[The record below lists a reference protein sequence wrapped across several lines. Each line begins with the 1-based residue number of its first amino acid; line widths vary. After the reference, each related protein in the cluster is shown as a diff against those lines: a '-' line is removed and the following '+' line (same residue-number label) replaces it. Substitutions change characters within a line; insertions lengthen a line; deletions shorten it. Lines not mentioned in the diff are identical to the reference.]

1 MSLRKDRIKSQISK
15 VRARLILLGDDEG
28 LRELSSLEGSII
40 EMWSYEDRNTSSIM
54 QMLQ

>member
-40 EMWSYEDRNTSSIM
+40 EGWSYEDRNISSIM